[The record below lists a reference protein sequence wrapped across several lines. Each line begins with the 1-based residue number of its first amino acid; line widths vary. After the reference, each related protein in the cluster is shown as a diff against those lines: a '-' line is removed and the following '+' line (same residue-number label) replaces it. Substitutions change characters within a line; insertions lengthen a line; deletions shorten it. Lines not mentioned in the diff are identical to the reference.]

1 MAYPNCSE
9 TRAVTILGGSAVCD
23 GDLTLNWDAARPR
36 TPCGGV
42 GLGWEEQ
49 ESRQSGHWGSRQRER
64 QLGSRGDCAGPA
76 LR

>member
-1 MAYPNCSE
+1 MKE
-9 TRAVTILGGSAVCD
+9 LM
-23 GDLTLNWDAARPR
+23 
-36 TPCGGV
+36 GGV